1 MHSRFNVTRN
11 LEALTRGLDAGV
23 SSATKYNTLMLPRS
37 LRSNLSAFLDRR
49 EIDELSS
56 QAVRQWPICDHD
68 IICQRYDRIAAFIP
82 MFEWAFFITSG
93 LRKRA
98 VGQLKLRRGDRVL
111 EVGCGTGRNFP
122 YLREAVGP
130 EGRIYGVD
138 LSKGML
144 RRARKL
150 CRRRQWTNVVLIEAD
165 AANYASQALFD
176 GVFFS
181 FSYNVMPHHRSVL
194 RQVWKQLRPSGRLV
208 IVDARLPPG
217 LFGKLIRPFA
227 TWLMKHTL
235 LGNPLI
241 RPWQYHAALVDD
253 FHMEDFR
260 FSSYYICC
268 GTKPGRSLTNPDL
281 SRTSG
286 RAHTHPRSLS
296 QRSGRRP
303 DKLKMALSKRKRHYG

>member
-1 MHSRFNVTRN
+1 M
-11 LEALTRGLDAGV
+11 
-23 SSATKYNTLMLPRS
+23 S
-37 LRSNLSAFLDRR
+37 LRSERSKLSTFLDRP
-49 EIDELSS
+49 EIDDLLREPICE
-56 QAVRQWPICDHD
+56 WPIHNHD
-68 IICQRYDRIAAFIP
+68 LICQRYNRIAVFIP
-82 MFEWAFFITSG
+82 FFEYVLFMPSG

-98 VGQLKLRRGDRVL
+98 VDQLKLRRGDQVL

-122 YLREAVGP
+122 FLRDAVGA

-138 LSKGML
+138 LSEGML

-150 CRRRQWTNVVLIEAD
+150 CLRRQWTNFVLIEAD
-165 AANYASQALFD
+165 AADYASEEQFD
-176 GVFFS
+176 GVLFS
-181 FSYNVMPHHRSVL
+181 FSYNVMPHHRSIL
-194 RQVWKQLRPSGRLV
+194 RQAWKQLRPGGRLV
-208 IVDARLPPG
+208 IMDARVPPG
-217 LFGKLIRPFA
+217 LLGKLIRPFA
-227 TWLMKHTL
+227 TWFMKHTL

-296 QRSGRRP
+296 HRSGRRP
-303 DKLKMALSKRKRHYG
+303 DKLKTALSKRKRHHG

>member
-1 MHSRFNVTRN
+1 
-11 LEALTRGLDAGV
+11 
-23 SSATKYNTLMLPRS
+23 MLPRS
-37 LRSNLSAFLDRR
+37 LRSNLSAF

-56 QAVRQWPICDHD
+56 QVVRQWPICDHN
-68 IICQRYDRIAAFIP
+68 IVCQRYDRMAAFIP
-82 MFEWAFFITSG
+82 IFEWAFFMPSG

-98 VGQLKLRRGDRVL
+98 VAQLKLRRGDRVL

-150 CRRRQWTNVVLIEAD
+150 CHRRQWTNVVLIEAD
-165 AANYASQALFD
+165 AANFVSRELFD
-176 GVFFS
+176 GVLFS

-194 RQVWKQLRPSGRLV
+194 RQVWKQLRPGGRLV

-235 LGNPLI
+235 PGNPLI

-260 FSSYYICC
+260 FSSYYTCC
-268 GTKPGRSLTNPDL
+268 GTKPGRSLTNRG
-281 SRTSG
+281 SWRASGGARTL
-286 RAHTHPRSLS
+286 PRSLS

-303 DKLKMALSKRKRHYG
+303 DKLETVLSKRKRHQG